1 MPDTDPSCNESACGG
16 EELLLLVMG
25 LFFSGGKILKSVVN
39 GGVGQ
44 FCTGGEKAMSDNGVV
59 SLMMVDVGGI
69 SVSLLVVLLGGLEV
83 PLVVKVVE
91 GCMEGEVNFISII
104 SVL

>member
-1 MPDTDPSCNESACGG
+1 MT
-16 EELLLLVMG
+16 L
-25 LFFSGGKILKSVVN
+25 
-39 GGVGQ
+39 
-44 FCTGGEKAMSDNGVV
+44 SDNGVE

-69 SVSLLVVLLGGLEV
+69 LVSLLVVLLGGLEV
-83 PLVVKVVE
+83 LLVVKVVE